1 MPCVLLTV
9 DELPTAGLPFRNFCP
24 VTCCAPAHRERGLPS
39 VLIVDDHAAV
49 RAQIRAAFENY
60 SRFVVCDEAENGAEA
75 IAKAVVLKPDLIIL
89 DLSMPLMNGLEAA
102 ATLRKLLPNVLLFL
116 LTAHNGRATEEAAL
130 QAGVHKVFYK
140 HQDLTLLIEH
150 ARVVCSEP
158 NGRKLSRK

>member
-1 MPCVLLTV
+1 MNCPQR
-9 DELPTAGLPFRNFCP
+9 GFPFG
-24 VTCCAPAHRERGLPS
+24 TSAPLRAALRLIGSVGLPS

-102 ATLRKLLPNVLLFL
+102 ASLRKLLPNVLLFL